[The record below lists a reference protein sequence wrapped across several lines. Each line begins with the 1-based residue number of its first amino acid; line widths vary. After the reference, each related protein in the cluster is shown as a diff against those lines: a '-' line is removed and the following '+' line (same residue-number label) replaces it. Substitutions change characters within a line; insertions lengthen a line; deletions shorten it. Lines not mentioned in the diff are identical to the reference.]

1 MLPHSPISQS
11 QSKEGTHIWK
21 GGSFTIKA
29 DTDAN
34 YAGSVSLVEGPLQA
48 VPQSYAEK
56 YFGWCYN
63 FVKSAS
69 TNILIKIMIY
79 LSDLINRL
87 NTMNIHNYKIYA

>member
-1 MLPHSPISQS
+1 MSPRRGLIF
-11 QSKEGTHIWK
+11 ER

-56 YFGWCYN
+56 YF
-63 FVKSAS
+63 
-69 TNILIKIMIY
+69 
-79 LSDLINRL
+79 D
-87 NTMNIHNYKIYA
+87 